1 MNKILKSIFV
11 AALAAAA
18 VCSCSEWTTP
28 ESKKLTYPMVKDM
41 NPELWQS
48 YLKSLREYRKS
59 DHKTV
64 IAGFDNRDGVPSGR
78 AELLTGLPDSI
89 DFVVLANPSGLS
101 DAVAADMK
109 TIREEKGML
118 TLYTVS
124 YENTA
129 AAYEEY
135 AAEWEASHQ
144 PDGDSE
150 TSGDDPGTPEGGDET
165 PSEGETAMSRGEFI
179 KASLSDT
186 LSLYE
191 KYGYDGIVVSFTG
204 SSTLKM
210 TEDEK
215 TVERASQEE
224 FFAPLKEWGAAH
236 EDAVIMFSGKPQN
249 LLSEEFLPLCRNI
262 IIPAESAGSA
272 DKLSFL
278 VRSAMGAGI
287 PSDRFIIRVSAPQ
300 EKIGFFGDGRTAIEG
315 AAEWVIAEDGTYSRA
330 GVMILH
336 SQKDYFNDVAYG
348 NIRRAISIMNPTPKF

>member
-1 MNKILKSIFV
+1 MNKTLKSIFV
-11 AALAAAA
+11 SALIAAAI
-18 VCSCSEWTTP
+18 CSCSEWTTP
-28 ESKKLTYPMVKDM
+28 ESKELTYPMVKDL

-48 YLKSLREYRKS
+48 YLKSLREYRKT

-64 IAGFDNRDGVPSGR
+64 IAGFDNIDGIPSGR

-89 DFVVLANPSGLS
+89 DFVVLANISGLS
-101 DAVAADMK
+101 DAVIADMK
-109 TIREEKGML
+109 TIREEKGVR
-118 TLYTVS
+118 TLYTIS

-135 AAEWEASHQ
+135 AAEWEELHQ
-144 PDGDSE
+144 PAWDSE
-150 TSGDDPGTPEGGDET
+150 TSADDSGTPDDGAEM
-165 PSEGETAMSRGEFI
+165 PSESETVMSRGDFI

-215 TVERASQEE
+215 IVERASQDE
-224 FFAPLKEWGAAH
+224 FFAPLKEWGATH

-249 LLSEEFLPLCRNI
+249 LLSEDFLPICRNI

-272 DKLSFL
+272 DKFSFL
-278 VRSAMGAGI
+278 VRSAMGADI
-287 PSDRFIIRVSAPQ
+287 PSDRFIIRVSAPY
-300 EKIGFFGDGRTAIEG
+300 EKFGFFGDGGTAIEG
-315 AAEWVIAEDGTYSRA
+315 AAEWVIAADGTYSRE

-336 SQKDYFNDVAYG
+336 SQKDYFNDTAYC